1 MDRYR
6 PQPANT
12 ERNYSERFRRRSGI
26 YGQLED
32 SASADTDSNS
42 DTHAHTN
49 SDTHSHTHANT
60 HAHTHAKTNPDTHTN
75 PNAVPDSDAFSGGNI
90 YHHL

>member
-12 ERNYSERFRRRSGI
+12 ERYYSERFHRRSGI

-42 DTHAHTN
+42 DTHAHTDSHTDPN
-49 SDTHSHTHANT
+49 SDTHAHAN
-60 HAHTHAKTNPDTHTN
+60 PDAHTN

>member
-42 DTHAHTN
+42 DTHAHT
-49 SDTHSHTHANT
+49 HANT
-60 HAHTHAKTNPDTHTN
+60 HANTNPDTHTN